1 MVFAWNRREVVIY
14 DKDSE
19 VEIVVSSSPI
29 EMKALINTRLQEGWV
44 LDPVLS
50 RLTTVILG
58 GTAKF
63 GILMVRELPVP

>member
-1 MVFAWNRREVVIY
+1 MVFAWNRREVIIY

-19 VEIVVSSSPI
+19 VEIVVGDNPA
-29 EMKALINTRLQEGWV
+29 EMKDNINALLQEGWL